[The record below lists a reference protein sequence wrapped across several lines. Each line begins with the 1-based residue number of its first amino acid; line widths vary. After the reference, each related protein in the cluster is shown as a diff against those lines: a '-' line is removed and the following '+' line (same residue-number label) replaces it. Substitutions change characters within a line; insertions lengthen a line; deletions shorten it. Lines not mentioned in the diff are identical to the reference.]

1 MVLGRAT
8 RADRGIRATTVA
20 ASMSAWTVCVPAL
33 LLIDV
38 DHFKAFNDTFGH
50 QPGDHALAA
59 IATCIDSCVR
69 RAGDCAARYGGEE
82 FAVLLPGMSAEEALV
97 VAEDIRTGVER
108 LRPEPVML
116 TVSAGVASLAPT
128 AAM

>member
-1 MVLGRAT
+1 
-8 RADRGIRATTVA
+8 
-20 ASMSAWTVCVPAL
+20 
-33 LLIDV
+33 
-38 DHFKAFNDTFGH
+38 
-50 QPGDHALAA
+50 
-59 IATCIDSCVR
+59 
-69 RAGDCAARYGGEE
+69 
-82 FAVLLPGMSAEEALV
+82 VLLPGMSAEEALV